1 MQKDDATWLKL
12 SYVVCALL
20 SSFVMWKFFQTLG
33 IQFNWLD
40 KYSWYQSVRRSEF
53 SCGRFVYVLLKS
65 DKDRDDYLQA
75 IAELRK
81 VTWPSVAET
90 KQKTIVVCVVVGVF
104 AVILAVFGS
113 CLDKSSWF
121 ITWLRFKYNY
131 I

>member
-12 SYVVCALL
+12 SYLVCALL

-40 KYSWYQSVRRSEF
+40 KYSWFQSVAVVASLVIGF
-53 SCGRFVYVLLKS
+53 AFVLWLKA
-65 DKDRDDYLQA
+65 DNERDEYFLQS

-104 AVILAVFGS
+104 AVILAFFDLVWTRALG
-113 CLDKSSWF
+113 L
-121 ITWLRFKYNY
+121 LLG
-131 I
+131 

>member
-12 SYVVCALL
+12 SYVVTALL
-20 SSFVMWKFFQTLG
+20 SSFVMWKLFQTLG

-40 KYSWYQSVRRSEF
+40 KYSWFSSLAVLMSVVMGVGF
-53 SCGRFVYVLLKS
+53 SLWLKS
-65 DKDRDDYLQA
+65 DSERDEYFLQA

-104 AVILAVFGS
+104 AVILAVFDLVWTKTLG
-113 CLDKSSWF
+113 L
-121 ITWLRFKYNY
+121 LLG
-131 I
+131 

>member
-40 KYSWYQSVRRSEF
+40 KYSWYQSVAAVASVAVGGSF
-53 SCGRFVYVLLKS
+53 TFWLKS
-65 DKDRDDYLQA
+65 DKERDDYFLQA

-104 AVILAVFGS
+104 AVILAVFDLVWTKALG
-113 CLDKSSWF
+113 L
-121 ITWLRFKYNY
+121 LLG
-131 I
+131 

>member
-12 SYVVCALL
+12 SYVVTALL
-20 SSFVMWKFFQTLG
+20 SSFVMWKLFQTLG

-40 KYSWYQSVRRSEF
+40 KYSWFGSLAVLMSVVTGVGF
-53 SCGRFVYVLLKS
+53 SLWLKS
-65 DKDRDDYLQA
+65 DSERDEYFLQA

-104 AVILAVFGS
+104 AVILAVFDLVWTKTLG
-113 CLDKSSWF
+113 L
-121 ITWLRFKYNY
+121 LLG
-131 I
+131 